1 MKNNLTLGYMTAE
14 PGEKIS
20 GWMKIVNA
28 EIEIPVTL
36 ICGTGHGPVV
46 LITGGI
52 HNAEYVGIQAAMELR
67 EELQAEK
74 ETLLNRQ
81 REQAV
86 GDLYDWMKEKSLS
99 VSDVK
104 EMLGQQQ

>member
-1 MKNNLTLGYMTAE
+1 MARGVRIPLD
-14 PGEKIS
+14 EKIHRLDQ
-20 GWMKIVNA
+20 KILSA
-28 EIEIPVTL
+28 EKRL
-36 ICGTGHGPVV
+36 
-46 LITGGI
+46 
-52 HNAEYVGIQAAMELR
+52 

-104 EMLGQQQ
+104 EMLGQQR